1 LCCIKRLWSCFNTLF
16 GLPALTPGL
25 AGGHKGHKQ
34 KKPTKEQLLRAAEEK
49 QARLAAAGSSGAA
62 AAAAGDGAASSEA
75 WQAALARAR
84 GERVLDDPKLL
95 RRSLKKDRKLKE
107 KNAKKWQ
114 ERTAAQQEA
123 QQARQ
128 DK

>member
-1 LCCIKRLWSCFNTLF
+1 MLYTALRQ
-16 GLPALTPGL
+16 GLTPL
-25 AGGHKGHKQ
+25 LCPHPHAGGHKGHKQ
-34 KKPTKEQLLRAAEEK
+34 RKPTKEQLLRVAEEK
-49 QARLAAAGSSGAA
+49 QARLAAGSSSGAA
-62 AAAAGDGAASSEA
+62 AATAAAGDGAASSEA

-123 QQARQ
+123 QKARQ